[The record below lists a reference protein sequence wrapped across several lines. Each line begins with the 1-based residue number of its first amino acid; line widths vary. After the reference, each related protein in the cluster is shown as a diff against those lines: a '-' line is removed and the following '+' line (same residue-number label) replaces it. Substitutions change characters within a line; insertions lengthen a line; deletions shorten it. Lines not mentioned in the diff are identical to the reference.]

1 MPSLTEGDIE
11 ALIDTEDYY
20 QFPDTTVTVCCLTLV
35 NGFHVIGQSACID
48 PLDFDEKL
56 GREIAYDDAKDK
68 IWELE
73 GYRIKV
79 AQSQDQ

>member
-35 NGFHVIGQSACID
+35 NGFHVIGQSACVH

-56 GREIAYDDAKDK
+56 GREIAYDDAKSK

-73 GYRIKV
+73 GYRIKST
-79 AQSQDQ
+79 QSQDQ